1 MLVDAALE
9 HVPALIRSAVAG
21 IPRSS
26 ITDID
31 GSTAVITQR
40 SGVLI
45 PRAEVIT
52 LGFRPAEDGL
62 VEVVILAARRG
73 GLTAPDAVLSQ
84 FERSLLASIRT
95 ASKKAR
101 H

>member
-1 MLVDAALE
+1 MRVDAALE

-31 GSTAVITQR
+31 DSTAVVTQR

-52 LGFRPAEDGL
+52 LGFQPAEDGR
-62 VEVVILAARRG
+62 VEVVISAARRG
-73 GLTAPDAVLSQ
+73 GLAAPDAVPSQ
-84 FERSLLASIRT
+84 FEKSLLASIRT
-95 ASKKAR
+95 ASETAT